1 MIFCYLSRYRDLGL
15 LILRILI
22 GLSFLA
28 HGLPKLEGGSEYWI
42 KLGKSMAFVGVTS
55 YPIFWGLMS
64 ALTESVGG
72 FLLLIGF
79 CFRPA
84 CLFLVINMAVATMMH
99 FHMTPGGFMD
109 KWFVASHAIELGSV
123 FLSLLLIGPG
133 RFSMDR
139 E

>member
-1 MIFCYLSRYRDLGL
+1 MILRSLSKYRDTGL
-15 LILRILI
+15 LLLRILI

-28 HGLPKLEGGSEYWI
+28 HGLPKLTAGPDLWI
-42 KLGKSMAFVGVTS
+42 KLGKSMAFVGVS
-55 YPIFWGLMS
+55 AYPLFWGLMA

-84 CLFLVINMAVATMMH
+84 CLFLVINMTVATIMH
-99 FHMTPGGFMD
+99 FNTTPGD
-109 KWFVASHAIELGSV
+109 ILEKWQVASHAIELGSV

-133 RFSMDR
+133 KYSVDR
-139 E
+139 D